1 MRLLIPFFSPAA
13 GTWGGLTR
21 VIAIASAAQEAGH
34 AVAFCASGR
43 LVKMLEKRRVKVYPV
58 PESGRFSLPRPL
70 SRRAA
75 RHSQDAGLPVTPE
88 RGGDNIWSALATSG
102 MARPRSLRRLVQA
115 QIEAVRH
122 FKPEA
127 LFTDLDPGAFLT
139 AEICGLPIAANYAS
153 VLKRGER
160 SLPWR
165 MLNRAASAVQKA
177 YGHSPRTVSELFF
190 GAQVLKIIP
199 SIPELDDTNP
209 DQPDVIYVGQLIAP
223 LDEQNGAA
231 FQPDP
236 DRRYVFAYLGSG
248 SLTLE
253 NLSKV
258 LPQAFPQDSKTI
270 CLVGGQG
277 ISRSETIG
285 NVHFMSYV
293 DAQALLPHCDW
304 TLCHGG
310 QNTIIQSL
318 MNGVPLMIFPGTVY
332 ERRFN
337 AGKVQSAGAGWMG
350 EVDEFNLEWLRASL
364 ASYPICVP
372 QAARLGHVIRSYG
385 GAPAAVDAI
394 ARYIQ

>member
-1 MRLLIPFFSPAA
+1 MRLLIPLFSPAT

-21 VIAIASAAQEAGH
+21 VIAVATAAQEAGH
-34 AVAFCASGR
+34 EVAFCASGY
-43 LVKMLEKRRVKVYPV
+43 LANTLEKRRWKVYPV
-58 PESGRFSLPRPL
+58 PESGIFGLPRPF

-75 RHSQDAGLPVTPE
+75 RRSQNSRLSVPPGRSV
-88 RGGDNIWSALATSG
+88 GNIWMVLVMSG
-102 MARPRSLRRLVQA
+102 MARPRFLRQLVQA

-122 FKPEA
+122 FQPEA

-139 AEICGLPIAANYAS
+139 AEICGLPVAANYAS
-153 VLKRGER
+153 ILTRGER

-165 MLNRAASAVQKA
+165 MLNRAASAIQKA
-177 YGHSPRTVSELFF
+177 YGHSPRSVSELFY

-209 DQPDVIYVGQLIAP
+209 DRSDVIYVGQLI
-223 LDEQNGAA
+223 GAIEKTDGA
-231 FQPDP
+231 SFQPDP
-236 DRRYVFAYLGSG
+236 DRRYVFAYLGTG
-248 SLTLE
+248 SLPLETLR
-253 NLSKV
+253 KV
-258 LPQAFPQDSKTI
+258 LPQAFPADSKTT
-270 CLVGGQG
+270 CLVGSQG
-277 ISRSETIG
+277 ITHSETIG
-285 NVHFMSYV
+285 NVQFLPYI
-293 DAQALLPHCDW
+293 DTQAVLPHCDW

-318 MNGVPLMIFPGTVY
+318 MNSVPLMIFPGSIF

-394 ARYIQ
+394 ARYV

>member
-1 MRLLIPFFSPAA
+1 MRLLIPLFTPTT

-21 VIAIASAAQEAGH
+21 VIAVASAAQESGH
-34 AVAFCASGR
+34 EVAFCASGY
-43 LVKMLEKRRVKVYPV
+43 LAKTLEKRHFKVYTV
-58 PESGRFSLPRPL
+58 PEIGVFGLSRPF

-75 RHSQDAGLPVTPE
+75 HRPQDTTVAVPSRRGAGNSWLVM
-88 RGGDNIWSALATSG
+88 ATSG
-102 MARPRSLRRLVQA
+102 MARPRSLRQLVQA
-115 QIEAVRH
+115 QIEAVRL
-122 FKPEA
+122 FRPEV
-127 LFTDLDPGAFLT
+127 LYTDLDPGAFLT
-139 AEICGLPIAANYAS
+139 AEICGLPIAANFAS

-177 YGHSPRTVSELFF
+177 YGHSPRSVSELFY
-190 GAQVLKIIP
+190 GVQVLKIIP

-209 DQPDVIYVGQLIAP
+209 DRPDVIYVGQLIAP
-223 LDEQNGAA
+223 VEEENGTR

-253 NLSKV
+253 NLRKV
-258 LPQAFPQDSKTI
+258 LPQAFPAEGKTI

-277 ISRSETIG
+277 ISHTETIG
-285 NVHFMSYV
+285 NVQFMPYV
-293 DAQALLPHCDW
+293 EAQALLPHCDW

-310 QNTIIQSL
+310 QNTVIQSL
-318 MNGVPLMIFPGTVY
+318 MNGVPLMIFPGAIF

-337 AGKVQSAGAGWMG
+337 ASKVQSAGAGWMG

-394 ARYIQ
+394 ARYI

>member
-1 MRLLIPFFSPAA
+1 MRLLIPLFSPVAC
-13 GTWGGLTR
+13 TWGGLTR
-21 VIAIASAAQEAGH
+21 VVAIASAAQESGH
-34 AVAFCASGR
+34 EVAFCASGY
-43 LVKMLEKRRVKVYPV
+43 LASALEKRRFKVYPV
-58 PESGRFSLPRPL
+58 PESGIFGLRRPF

-75 RHSQDAGLPVTPE
+75 RPSQNASPPVLPGRSVGNSWMVLT
-88 RGGDNIWSALATSG
+88 TSG
-102 MARPRSLRRLVQA
+102 MARPGSLRQLVQA
-115 QIEAVRH
+115 QIEAVRL
-122 FKPEA
+122 FQPEA

-139 AEICGLPIAANYAS
+139 AEICGLPIAANYTS

-177 YGHSPRTVSELFF
+177 YGHSPRSVSELFY
-190 GAQVLKIIP
+190 GAQVLKIIA

-223 LDEQNGAA
+223 IEEQNGTG

-236 DRRYVFAYLGSG
+236 DRRYVFAFLGNG
-248 SLTLE
+248 SLSLETLR
-253 NLSKV
+253 KV
-258 LPQAFPQDSKTI
+258 LPQAFPADSKTI

-277 ISRSETIG
+277 ITHSETIG
-285 NVHFMSYV
+285 NVQFMPYV
-293 DAQALLPHCDW
+293 DARAILPHCDW

-318 MNGVPLMIFPGTVY
+318 MNGVPLMIFPGPIF

-372 QAARLGHVIRSYG
+372 QAARLGHVIHSYG
-385 GAPAAVDAI
+385 GAAAAVDAI
-394 ARYIQ
+394 ARFA